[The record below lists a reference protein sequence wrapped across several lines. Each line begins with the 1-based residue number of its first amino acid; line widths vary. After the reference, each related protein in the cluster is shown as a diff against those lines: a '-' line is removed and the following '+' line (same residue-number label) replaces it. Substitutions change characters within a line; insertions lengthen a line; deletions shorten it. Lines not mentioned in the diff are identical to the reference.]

1 MSYSNR
7 VKSHQIE
14 PVYDSQNNRSEFRF
28 PANKIFSTN
37 VVLGNVGV
45 RIQAGM
51 TVSRYNALGGV
62 ASLIDTAYLYDG
74 NVELASCQHATE
86 WSAWKQTRKT
96 NSALKD
102 KTSML
107 LGNSAGY
114 RYEKA
119 DERVTAA
126 GNKSI
131 GKVLSRDRVEDGN
144 AIRTDGVGGTVALN
158 ELLPVLEALPYLD
171 TSIFKNLRVVVE
183 YNLYD
188 SVRKRNVLRA
198 QKDNTI
204 FTQRPLLFV
213 EEFVDQKSVESIIG
227 KMDSVVFDNVE
238 SDRMVVPSK
247 NVLTS
252 NSDGSGV
259 QPLSFHLSGFNSKKL
274 GKIVLV
280 KQPQLAGTYEA
291 GNTDFNA
298 GQLDS
303 IALFKESTQVRVN
316 GQNVFS
322 KSGID
327 KPNKRLA
334 RLVDTWGSGSL
345 MPFANGLAY
354 KAPDDQ
360 PRSNYIEQGNSAIG
374 YCDYFGVDVGYT
386 KVEDLQIDFSRQ
398 AVFCD
403 TGDAANDATDT
414 ANSRYNQS
422 VSLIAFGMTR
432 KAIEVSKDGY
442 NIVYV

>member
-28 PANKIFSTN
+28 APNKIYSTN
-37 VVLGNVGV
+37 VVIGNLGV
-45 RIQAGM
+45 RIQNGM
-51 TVSRYNALGGV
+51 TISRYNTLAGV
-62 ASLIDTAYLYDG
+62 SAIIDNAYLFDG

-102 KTSML
+102 KTSIL

-114 RYEKA
+114 RYEKS
-119 DERVTAA
+119 DRPVTAA
-126 GNKSI
+126 GDKSV
-131 GKVLSRDRVEDGN
+131 GKHIRRDVVEAGN
-144 AIRTDGVGGTVALN
+144 ALLTDGVGGTVALN
-158 ELLPVLEALPYLD
+158 ELLPVLDALPYLD

-183 YNLYD
+183 YNLGD
-188 SVRKRNVLRA
+188 VTRRRTVIRA
-198 QKDNTI
+198 QKDNTL
-204 FTQRPLLFV
+204 FTQRPLMFI
-213 EEFVDQKSVESIIG
+213 EEFVDPKAVDSIMG
-227 KMDSVVFDNVE
+227 KMGSIVFDNIE
-238 SDRMVVPSK
+238 SDRMVVPAK

-274 GKIVLV
+274 GKVVIM
-280 KQPQLAGTYEA
+280 KQPQLAASYEA
-291 GNTDFNA
+291 ANVDFNA

-334 RLVDTWGSGSL
+334 RLVDTWGSGAL
-345 MPFANGLAY
+345 MPFGNGLGY
-354 KAPDDQ
+354 KAPDNQ
-360 PRSNYIEQGNSAIG
+360 PRSNYIEQGNSGIG
-374 YCDYFGVDVGYT
+374 FSDYFGMDVGYAQ
-386 KVEDLQIDFSRQ
+386 VEDLQIDFSRQ
-398 AVFCD
+398 AIFCD
-403 TGDAANDATDT
+403 TGDAVPDAADT
-414 ANSRYNQS
+414 LKSRYNQP
-422 VSLIAFGMTR
+422 VNLIAFGMTR
-432 KAIEVSKDGY
+432 KAIEVSNGSY

>member
-14 PVYDSQNNRSEFRF
+14 PVYDSQNNRSEFRL

-37 VVLGNVGV
+37 VVIGNLGV
-45 RIQAGM
+45 RIQNGM
-51 TVSRYNALGGV
+51 TISRYNSLAGV
-62 ASLIDTAYLYDG
+62 SSILDTVYLYDG
-74 NVELASCQHATE
+74 NVELASCQHATQ
-86 WSAWKQTRKT
+86 WSAWRQTRKT

-114 RYEKA
+114 RYEQA
-119 DERVTAA
+119 DNRVNAA
-126 GNKSI
+126 GDKSI
-131 GKVLSRDRVEDGN
+131 GKVLRRDTVEAGN
-144 AIRTDGVGGTVALN
+144 AIQTDGVGGTVSLN
-158 ELLPVLEALPYLD
+158 ELLPVLESLPYID

-188 SVRKRNVLRA
+188 SVRKRLVLRKE
-198 QKDNTI
+198 KDNTI

-213 EEFVDQKSVESIIG
+213 EEFVDPKAVGSIIG
-227 KMDSVVFDNVE
+227 KMGSVVFDNVE
-238 SDRMVVPSK
+238 SDQMVVPGKSI
-247 NVLTS
+247 LTS

-274 GKIVLV
+274 GKVVIV
-280 KQPQLAGTYEA
+280 KQPQLSPTYEA
-291 GNTDFNA
+291 ANEDFNS

-334 RLVDTWGSGSL
+334 RLVDTWGSGAL
-345 MPFANGLAY
+345 IPFANGLAY
-354 KAPDDQ
+354 KAPDTQ
-360 PRSNYIEQGNSAIG
+360 PRSNYIEQGNSGIG

-386 KVEDLQIDFSRQ
+386 HVQDLQIDFSRQ

-403 TGDAANDATDT
+403 TGDAVNDAADT
-414 ANSRYNQS
+414 AKSRYNQP
-422 VSLIAFGMTR
+422 VNLIVFGMTR
-432 KAIEVSKDGY
+432 KAIQVSNGGY
-442 NIVYV
+442 NIGYV